1 MTKKPRLISDE
12 PTLLNLIDGF
22 VPEVGLRKVA
32 IPFLKD
38 LSRNI
43 RNRENI
49 ISSLGFVIRINAF
62 ERIFETV
69 IGA

>member
-12 PTLLNLIDGF
+12 PTLLNLIDDF

-49 ISSLGFVIRINAF
+49 ISSLGFIIRVNAF
-62 ERIFETV
+62 DAILKKV